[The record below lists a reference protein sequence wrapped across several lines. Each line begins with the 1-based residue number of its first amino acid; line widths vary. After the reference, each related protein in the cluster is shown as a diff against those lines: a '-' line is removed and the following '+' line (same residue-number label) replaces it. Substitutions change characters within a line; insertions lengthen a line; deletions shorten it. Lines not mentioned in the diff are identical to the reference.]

1 MLKKIE
7 HRFCLAMVLL
17 FKCNP
22 RSQWPCYIFTAKS
35 LYGACCFIVFTDC
48 VIIYV
53 CTVLEFDF
61 YNRNVERVCL
71 FVMITSFPSRSFC
84 FKIIAFTCI
93 PLPTA
98 PTNPLYIPVH
108 TYGDKVL
115 VRVSSQIDKTQTSV
129 KQRSLATFQ
138 MGDLTSF
145 SFKWWAFLCLLCE

>member
-61 YNRNVERVCL
+61 YNRNIERVCL
-71 FVMITSFPSRSFC
+71 FVMITSFLSRSFC

-93 PLPTA
+93 PPSHC
-98 PTNPLYIPVH
+98 PNQSPVYPRSH
-108 TYGDKVL
+108 ISDIES
-115 VRVSSQIDKTQTSV
+115 VSVGSQIDKTQTSV

-145 SFKWWAFLCLLCE
+145 SFKWWAFLCVLCE